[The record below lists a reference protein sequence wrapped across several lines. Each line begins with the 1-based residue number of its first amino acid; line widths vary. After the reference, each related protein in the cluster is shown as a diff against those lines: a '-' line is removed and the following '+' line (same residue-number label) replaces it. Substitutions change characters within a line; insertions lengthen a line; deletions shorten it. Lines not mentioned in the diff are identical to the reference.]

1 MKKWSVAYVRRARA
15 GKRRGR
21 LDSALPQPHFLEP
34 LLRAGHRKAGL
45 LIERSGR
52 QFTLAD
58 CLEAAV
64 DSASRKRGLLG
75 RDSLA
80 PGSALVIA
88 PSSGVHTFFMKFAI
102 DIVFVKR
109 DGLVLKIARAVK
121 PWRGAVALAAF
132 AVVELAEGSAD
143 RAGLLVGDRLV
154 VRTEP

>member
-1 MKKWSVAYVRRARA
+1 M
-15 GKRRGR
+15 
-21 LDSALPQPHFLEP
+21 
-34 LLRAGHRKAGL
+34 
-45 LIERSGR
+45 
-52 QFTLAD
+52 
-58 CLEAAV
+58 

-132 AVVELAEGSAD
+132 AVVELAAGSAD